1 MRRYAL
7 ALASAAAASAFQAR
21 GSSVAMQRPQPGP
34 LVVPYTLFD
43 DMVVEGATCIGT
55 TGYPSHH
62 LAYIWNTYGRHLNPV
77 NWRPREF
84 RCRADRVYSNT
95 IIHFFYLYTYIHM
108 YPLEPQFPNILQ
120 ARGFKRGIGKTT
132 FRTKVVPLAFALAR
146 IMNEVKWEDRL
157 DPYNHHPFFPVGVT
171 TVWDTAPIYVATPS
185 DSRINRLLYQPKYK
199 NCVFKLQIAVTFLLQ
214 IVHFSA
220 LHIGTAHDGKIF
232 DGTAA
237 EHPFEEWEYGL
248 GDKIYQT
255 QERILIGHR
264 KEPHQ
269 KNQPPPPPLT
279 PAQLADNE
287 DIDFVRSRVARLR
300 VRV

>member
-1 MRRYAL
+1 
-7 ALASAAAASAFQAR
+7 
-21 GSSVAMQRPQPGP
+21 
-34 LVVPYTLFD
+34 
-43 DMVVEGATCIGT
+43 
-55 TGYPSHH
+55 
-62 LAYIWNTYGRHLNPV
+62 
-77 NWRPREF
+77 
-84 RCRADRVYSNT
+84 
-95 IIHFFYLYTYIHM
+95 M

-232 DGTAA
+232 DATAA

-300 VRV
+300 VRI